1 MHYALGTRE
10 PWGSYFLYRM
20 IYFGD
25 NCNKSLSPLT
35 IAGDVVG
42 AATVVGGVIFSFRQK
57 GTSAKLAGLAATAG
71 LFTLESQAVD
81 YLTGLAIPMVDNA
94 DALKAFTTE
103 PGVVTAQQTAAIG
116 EKRLEM
122 AKSIIQSGWLEKAQ
136 SLVTT

>member
-1 MHYALGTRE
+1 M
-10 PWGSYFLYRM
+10 
-20 IYFGD
+20 
-25 NCNKSLSPLT
+25 
-35 IAGDVVG
+35 
-42 AATVVGGVIFSFRQK
+42 IFSFRQK

-122 AKSIIQSGWLEKAQ
+122 AKSLIQSGWLEKAQ